1 MSDITLLSIVDSEDK
16 TIFEDDNYIIPLYQR
31 AFAWSDK
38 EITQL
43 IDDIYDFE
51 AEKYYIGSL
60 IINVNSNGLYEVID
74 GQQRLAAL
82 YLLLNYLGYRWEKD
96 RLRYECRE
104 KSNYTLNSLLPDEDD
119 KNKPVDED
127 KIEQTL
133 IKGRD
138 IIDQKF
144 RADKI
149 DTEKFKEKLKNV
161 KLFRIEV
168 PPHTDLNRYFEIMNV
183 RGEQLAQH
191 DILKAELIGMMDQSD
206 ADAQKAFS
214 VVWDACR
221 NMDGYVQ
228 MHFTKQQREAL
239 FGGDW
244 DWLNIDN
251 IFSLK
256 SDDCSV
262 HPQTAIKIIENKEP
276 IQVWD
281 GDDEAGNRIR
291 FESIIDFPFFLLHV
305 LKVFVSVE
313 FNEYFSAI
321 PELLDDKK
329 LLKTFTDI
337 IDKWKSNG
345 KSSKEF
351 SLKFIKYLL
360 KCRFLFDKYIIKR
373 EYKNEDTTGS
383 WSLKELKV
391 SGARS
396 KKKPYYRDT
405 YFGELNE
412 WKTTYSSRT
421 VTNLMLQSCLR
432 VSYTSPKIMH
442 WITEL
447 LKWLNVDD
455 NLKKLSQ
462 FESQIEIIAQ
472 KPVIKFITDKN
483 YTQGV
488 NTPHIVLNYLDYL
501 LWTKR
506 SDAKYKGSG
515 FVGGF
520 NNGGRDALKGDNS
533 ISNGAYWGFIAKGE
547 DNDEVR
553 NRAAKMMLGANG
565 YDGCPWNP
573 LQNVNYVSCHDNY
586 TLFDQ
591 LNYTL
596 SDDGGVTEPDIKT
609 VAKASV
615 SVNGMVLMSNGI
627 SFING
632 GEELFRTKI
641 EYAEKTQPDEV
652 MMYGK
657 RITHNSY
664 KSSDLTN
671 AYDYSRKAELYDYFK
686 MYCDLIDL
694 KKELSFSQEIVTWDD
709 STRTYESGDAVN
721 LETVN
726 THDCQLAIY
735 RKGKD
740 GSAYHVLLTAR
751 KDAGTYYC
759 EGTTVFNNSGSEVN
773 SAQDGFDANG
783 PYSLVI
789 IKG

>member
-1 MSDITLLSIVDSEDK
+1 MSDITLLSIIDSEDK

-51 AEKYYIGSL
+51 ADKYYIGSL
-60 IINVNSNGLYEVID
+60 IININSYGLYEVID
-74 GQQRLAAL
+74 GQQRLTAL
-82 YLLLNYLGYRWEKD
+82 FLLLNYLGYRWKED

-104 KSNYTLNSLLPDEDD
+104 KSNYTLNFLNSLLPNEGY
-119 KNKPVDED
+119 KNKLVDED
-127 KIEQTL
+127 KIEQAL
-133 IKGRD
+133 IKGWD

-144 RADKI
+144 RAGKI

-183 RGEQLAQH
+183 RGEQLEQH
-191 DILKAELIGMMDQSD
+191 DILKAKLMKPLEANEQT
-206 ADAQKAFS
+206 AFS
-214 VVWDACR
+214 IVWNACR
-221 NMDGYVQ
+221 DMNGYVQ
-228 MHFTKQQREAL
+228 MHFNKQQRELL

-251 IFSLK
+251 IFSLTA
-256 SDDCSV
+256 DDGSV

-305 LKVFVSVE
+305 LKVFVATE

-329 LLKTFTDI
+329 LLKTFTNI
-337 IDKWKSNG
+337 IDKLKSN
-345 KSSKEF
+345 KEF

-412 WKTTYSSRT
+412 WKTTYSPRT

-432 VSYTSPKIMH
+432 VSYTSQKIMH

-462 FESQIEIIAQ
+462 FENQIEIIAQ
-472 KPVIKFITDKN
+472 GPVIKFITDKD
-483 YTQGV
+483 YMQGV

-506 SDAKYKGSG
+506 SDDEYKGLNFDEFS
-515 FVGGF
+515 FEF
-520 NNGGRDALKGDNS
+520 RNS
-533 ISNGAYWGFIAKGE
+533 VEHWYPQHPSSQSFDSWADVDKFGNLCIIQ
-547 DNDEVR
+547 R
-553 NRAAKMMLGANG
+553 
-565 YDGCPWNP
+565 
-573 LQNVNYVSCHDNY
+573 NVNSKFSN
-586 TLFDQ
+586 
-591 LNYTL
+591 L
-596 SDDGGVTEPDIKT
+596 SPT
-609 VAKASV
+609 S
-615 SVNGMVLMSNGI
+615 
-627 SFING
+627 
-632 GEELFRTKI
+632 
-641 EYAEKTQPDEV
+641 
-652 MMYGK
+652 
-657 RITHNSY
+657 
-664 KSSDLTN
+664 
-671 AYDYSRKAELYDYFK
+671 
-686 MYCDLIDL
+686 
-694 KKELSFSQEIVTWDD
+694 KK
-709 STRTYESGDAVN
+709 
-721 LETVN
+721 
-726 THDCQLAIY
+726 
-735 RKGKD
+735 
-740 GSAYHVLLTAR
+740 
-751 KDAGTYYC
+751 GTYHQMIEKGSLKMRVMSALTKDDTAWKETIC
-759 EGTTVFNNSGSEVN
+759 DDHEGKMLKLLKVACNI
-773 SAQDGFDANG
+773 A
-783 PYSLVI
+783 
-789 IKG
+789 

>member
-1 MSDITLLSIVDSEDK
+1 MSDITLLSIIDSEDK

-51 AEKYYIGSL
+51 ADKYYIGSL
-60 IINVNSNGLYEVID
+60 IININSNGLYEVID
-74 GQQRLAAL
+74 GQQRLTAL
-82 YLLLNYLGYRWEKD
+82 FLLLNYLGYRWKED

-104 KSNYTLNSLLPDEDD
+104 KSNYTLNFLNSLLPNEGY
-119 KNKPVDED
+119 KNKLVDED

-133 IKGRD
+133 IKGWD

-183 RGEQLAQH
+183 RGEQLEQH
-191 DILKAELIGMMDQSD
+191 DILKAKLMKPLEANEQT
-206 ADAQKAFS
+206 AFS
-214 VVWDACR
+214 IVWNACR
-221 NMDGYVQ
+221 DMNGYVQ
-228 MHFTKQQREAL
+228 MHFNKQQRELL

-251 IFSLK
+251 IFSLTA
-256 SDDCSV
+256 DDGSV

-305 LKVFVSVE
+305 LKVFVATE

-329 LLKTFTDI
+329 LLKTFTNI
-337 IDKWKSNG
+337 IDKLKSN
-345 KSSKEF
+345 KEF

-412 WKTTYSSRT
+412 WKTTYSPRT

-432 VSYTSPKIMH
+432 VSYTSQKIMH

-462 FESQIEIIAQ
+462 FENQIEIIAQ
-472 KPVIKFITDKN
+472 EPVIKFITDKD
-483 YTQGV
+483 YMHGV

-506 SDAKYKGSG
+506 SDDEYKGLNFDEFS
-515 FVGGF
+515 FEF
-520 NNGGRDALKGDNS
+520 RNS
-533 ISNGAYWGFIAKGE
+533 VEHWYPQHPSSQSFDSWADVDKFGNLCIIQ
-547 DNDEVR
+547 R
-553 NRAAKMMLGANG
+553 
-565 YDGCPWNP
+565 
-573 LQNVNYVSCHDNY
+573 NVNSKFSN
-586 TLFDQ
+586 
-591 LNYTL
+591 L
-596 SDDGGVTEPDIKT
+596 SPT
-609 VAKASV
+609 S
-615 SVNGMVLMSNGI
+615 
-627 SFING
+627 
-632 GEELFRTKI
+632 
-641 EYAEKTQPDEV
+641 
-652 MMYGK
+652 
-657 RITHNSY
+657 
-664 KSSDLTN
+664 
-671 AYDYSRKAELYDYFK
+671 
-686 MYCDLIDL
+686 
-694 KKELSFSQEIVTWDD
+694 KK
-709 STRTYESGDAVN
+709 
-721 LETVN
+721 
-726 THDCQLAIY
+726 
-735 RKGKD
+735 
-740 GSAYHVLLTAR
+740 
-751 KDAGTYYC
+751 GTYHQMIEKGSLKMRVMSALTKDDTAWKETIC
-759 EGTTVFNNSGSEVN
+759 DDHEGKMLKLLKVACNI
-773 SAQDGFDANG
+773 A
-783 PYSLVI
+783 
-789 IKG
+789 

>member
-1 MSDITLLSIVDSEDK
+1 MSDITLLSIIDSEDK

-51 AEKYYIGSL
+51 ADKYYIGSL
-60 IINVNSNGLYEVID
+60 IININSNGLYEVID
-74 GQQRLAAL
+74 GQQRLTAL
-82 YLLLNYLGYRWEKD
+82 FLLLNYLGYRWKED

-104 KSNYTLNSLLPDEDD
+104 KSNYTLNFLNSLLPNEGN
-119 KNKPVDED
+119 KNKLVDED
-127 KIEQTL
+127 KIEQAL
-133 IKGRD
+133 IKGWD

-183 RGEQLAQH
+183 RGEQLEQH
-191 DILKAELIGMMDQSD
+191 DILKAKLMKPLEANEQT
-206 ADAQKAFS
+206 AFS
-214 VVWDACR
+214 IVWNACR
-221 NMDGYVQ
+221 DMNGYVQ
-228 MHFTKQQREAL
+228 MHFNKQQRELL

-251 IFSLK
+251 IFSLTA
-256 SDDCSV
+256 DDGSV
-262 HPQTAIKIIENKEP
+262 HPQTAITIIENKEP

-305 LKVFVSVE
+305 LKVFVATE

-329 LLKTFTDI
+329 LLKTFTNI
-337 IDKWKSNG
+337 IDKLKSN
-345 KSSKEF
+345 KEF

-412 WKTTYSSRT
+412 WKTTYSPRT

-462 FESQIEIIAQ
+462 FENQIEIIAQ
-472 KPVIKFITDKN
+472 EPVIKFITDKD
-483 YTQGV
+483 YMQGV

-506 SDAKYKGSG
+506 SDDEYKGLNFDEFS
-515 FVGGF
+515 FEF
-520 NNGGRDALKGDNS
+520 RNS
-533 ISNGAYWGFIAKGE
+533 VEHWYPQHPSSQSFDSWADVDKFGNLCIIQ
-547 DNDEVR
+547 R
-553 NRAAKMMLGANG
+553 
-565 YDGCPWNP
+565 
-573 LQNVNYVSCHDNY
+573 NVNSKFSN
-586 TLFDQ
+586 
-591 LNYTL
+591 L
-596 SDDGGVTEPDIKT
+596 SPT
-609 VAKASV
+609 S
-615 SVNGMVLMSNGI
+615 
-627 SFING
+627 
-632 GEELFRTKI
+632 
-641 EYAEKTQPDEV
+641 
-652 MMYGK
+652 
-657 RITHNSY
+657 
-664 KSSDLTN
+664 
-671 AYDYSRKAELYDYFK
+671 
-686 MYCDLIDL
+686 
-694 KKELSFSQEIVTWDD
+694 KK
-709 STRTYESGDAVN
+709 
-721 LETVN
+721 
-726 THDCQLAIY
+726 
-735 RKGKD
+735 
-740 GSAYHVLLTAR
+740 
-751 KDAGTYYC
+751 GTYHQMIEKGSLKMRVMSALTKDDTAWKETIC
-759 EGTTVFNNSGSEVN
+759 DDHEGKMLKLLKVACNI
-773 SAQDGFDANG
+773 A
-783 PYSLVI
+783 
-789 IKG
+789 

>member
-1 MSDITLLSIVDSEDK
+1 MSDITLLSIIDSEDK

-51 AEKYYIGSL
+51 ADKYYIGSL
-60 IINVNSNGLYEVID
+60 IININSNGLYEVID
-74 GQQRLAAL
+74 GQQRLTAL
-82 YLLLNYLGYRWEKD
+82 FLLLNYLGYRWKED

-104 KSNYTLNSLLPDEDD
+104 KSNYTLNFLNSLLPNEGY
-119 KNKPVDED
+119 KNKLVDED
-127 KIEQTL
+127 KIEQAL
-133 IKGRD
+133 IKGWD

-183 RGEQLAQH
+183 RGEQLEQH
-191 DILKAELIGMMDQSD
+191 DILKAKLMKPLEANEQT
-206 ADAQKAFS
+206 AFS
-214 VVWDACR
+214 IVWNACR
-221 NMDGYVQ
+221 DMNGYVQ
-228 MHFTKQQREAL
+228 MNFNKQQRELL

-251 IFSLK
+251 IFSLTA
-256 SDDCSV
+256 DDGSV

-305 LKVFVSVE
+305 LKVFVATE

-329 LLKTFTDI
+329 LLKTFTNI
-337 IDKWKSNG
+337 IDKLKSN
-345 KSSKEF
+345 KEF

-412 WKTTYSSRT
+412 WKTTYSPRT

-462 FESQIEIIAQ
+462 FENQIEIIAQ
-472 KPVIKFITDKN
+472 EPVIKFITDKD
-483 YTQGV
+483 YMQGV

-506 SDAKYKGSG
+506 SDDEYKGLNFDEFS
-515 FVGGF
+515 FEF
-520 NNGGRDALKGDNS
+520 RNS
-533 ISNGAYWGFIAKGE
+533 VEHWYPQHPSSQSFDSWADVDKFGNLCIIQ
-547 DNDEVR
+547 R
-553 NRAAKMMLGANG
+553 
-565 YDGCPWNP
+565 
-573 LQNVNYVSCHDNY
+573 NVNSKFSN
-586 TLFDQ
+586 
-591 LNYTL
+591 L
-596 SDDGGVTEPDIKT
+596 SPT
-609 VAKASV
+609 S
-615 SVNGMVLMSNGI
+615 
-627 SFING
+627 
-632 GEELFRTKI
+632 
-641 EYAEKTQPDEV
+641 
-652 MMYGK
+652 
-657 RITHNSY
+657 
-664 KSSDLTN
+664 
-671 AYDYSRKAELYDYFK
+671 
-686 MYCDLIDL
+686 
-694 KKELSFSQEIVTWDD
+694 KK
-709 STRTYESGDAVN
+709 
-721 LETVN
+721 
-726 THDCQLAIY
+726 
-735 RKGKD
+735 
-740 GSAYHVLLTAR
+740 
-751 KDAGTYYC
+751 GTYHQMIEKGSLKMRVMSALTKDDTAWKETIC
-759 EGTTVFNNSGSEVN
+759 DDHEGKMLKLLKVACNI
-773 SAQDGFDANG
+773 A
-783 PYSLVI
+783 
-789 IKG
+789 

>member
-1 MSDITLLSIVDSEDK
+1 MSDITLLSITDSKDK

-38 EITQL
+38 EISQL

-74 GQQRLAAL
+74 GQQRLTAL
-82 YLLLNYLGYRWEKD
+82 YLLLNYLGYRWKEE

-104 KSNYTLNSLLPDEDD
+104 KSNYTLNFLNSLLPNEDNR
-119 KNKPVDED
+119 NKSVDED
-127 KIEQTL
+127 KIEQNL
-133 IKGRD
+133 IEGRD
-138 IIDQKF
+138 IIEQKF

-149 DTEKFKEKLKNV
+149 DKEKFKGKLKNV

-183 RGEQLAQH
+183 RGEQLEQH
-191 DILKAELIGMMDQSD
+191 DILKAKLMEPLGPDEQT
-206 ADAQKAFS
+206 AFS
-214 VVWDACR
+214 IVWDACR
-221 NMDGYVQ
+221 DMSGYVQ
-228 MHFTKQQREAL
+228 MHFNKQQRELL

-244 DWLNIDN
+244 NWLNIDN
-251 IFSLK
+251 VFSLK
-256 SDDCSV
+256 VDDGNV

-305 LKVFVSVE
+305 LKVFVAKE
-313 FNEYFSAI
+313 YNEYFSAI

-329 LLKTFTDI
+329 LLKTYTDI
-337 IDKWKSNG
+337 IDKWKSV
-345 KSSKEF
+345 KEF

-360 KCRFLFDKYIIKR
+360 ECRFLFDKYIIKR

-412 WKTTYSSRT
+412 WKTTYSPRT
-421 VTNLMLQSCLR
+421 VTNLMLESCLR

-462 FESQIEIIAQ
+462 FENQIEIIAQ
-472 KPVIKFITDKN
+472 EPVIKFITDKN
-483 YTQGV
+483 YMQGV

-506 SDAKYKGSG
+506 SDDEYKGLNLDEFS
-515 FVGGF
+515 FEF
-520 NNGGRDALKGDNS
+520 RNS
-533 ISNGAYWGFIAKGE
+533 VEHWYPQHPSSQSFDSWADVDKFGNLCIIQ
-547 DNDEVR
+547 R
-553 NRAAKMMLGANG
+553 
-565 YDGCPWNP
+565 
-573 LQNVNYVSCHDNY
+573 NVNSKFSN
-586 TLFDQ
+586 
-591 LNYTL
+591 L
-596 SDDGGVTEPDIKT
+596 SPT
-609 VAKASV
+609 S
-615 SVNGMVLMSNGI
+615 
-627 SFING
+627 
-632 GEELFRTKI
+632 
-641 EYAEKTQPDEV
+641 
-652 MMYGK
+652 
-657 RITHNSY
+657 
-664 KSSDLTN
+664 
-671 AYDYSRKAELYDYFK
+671 
-686 MYCDLIDL
+686 
-694 KKELSFSQEIVTWDD
+694 KK
-709 STRTYESGDAVN
+709 
-721 LETVN
+721 
-726 THDCQLAIY
+726 
-735 RKGKD
+735 
-740 GSAYHVLLTAR
+740 
-751 KDAGTYYC
+751 GTYHQMI
-759 EGTTVFNNSGSEVN
+759 EKGSLKLRVM
-773 SAQDGFDANG
+773 SALTKDDTAWKETICDDHEDKMLKLLKVACN
-783 PYSLVI
+783 I
-789 IKG
+789 A

>member
-1 MSDITLLSIVDSEDK
+1 MSDITLLSIIDSKDK

-74 GQQRLAAL
+74 GQQRLTAL
-82 YLLLNYLGYRWEKD
+82 YLLLNYLDYRWEND

-104 KSNYTLNSLLPDEDD
+104 KSNYTLNFLNSLSPNEDNR
-119 KNKPVDED
+119 NKSVDED
-127 KIEQTL
+127 KIEQNL
-133 IKGRD
+133 IKGLD
-138 IIDQKF
+138 IIEQKF

-149 DTEKFKEKLKNV
+149 NAQKFKEKLKNV

-183 RGEQLAQH
+183 RGEQLEQH
-191 DILKAELIGMMDQSD
+191 DILKAKLMEPLGPDEQT
-206 ADAQKAFS
+206 AFS
-214 VVWDACR
+214 IVWDACR
-221 NMDGYVQ
+221 DMSGYVQ
-228 MHFTKQQREAL
+228 MHFNKQQRELL
-239 FGGDW
+239 FGGVW

-251 IFSLK
+251 IFSLTA
-256 SDDCSV
+256 DDGSV

-305 LKVFVSVE
+305 LKVFVATE
-313 FNEYFSAI
+313 YNEYFSAI

-337 IDKWKSNG
+337 IDKWKSD
-345 KSSKEF
+345 KEF

-412 WKTTYSSRT
+412 WKTTYSPRT

-462 FESQIEIIAQ
+462 FENQIEIIAQ
-472 KPVIKFITDKN
+472 EPVIKFITDKN
-483 YTQGV
+483 YMQGV

-506 SDAKYKGSG
+506 SDDEYKGLNFDEFS
-515 FVGGF
+515 FEF
-520 NNGGRDALKGDNS
+520 RNS
-533 ISNGAYWGFIAKGE
+533 VEHWYPQHPSSQSFDSWADVDKFGNLCIIQ
-547 DNDEVR
+547 R
-553 NRAAKMMLGANG
+553 
-565 YDGCPWNP
+565 
-573 LQNVNYVSCHDNY
+573 NVNSKFSN
-586 TLFDQ
+586 
-591 LNYTL
+591 L
-596 SDDGGVTEPDIKT
+596 SP
-609 VAKASV
+609 ASKKDTYRQMIEKG
-615 SVNGMVLMSNGI
+615 SLKLRLMSSITEDDAEWKETICGKH
-627 SFING
+627 
-632 GEELFRTKI
+632 EEAMLKLL
-641 EYAEKTQPDEV
+641 K
-652 MMYGK
+652 
-657 RITHNSY
+657 
-664 KSSDLTN
+664 N
-671 AYDYSRKAELYDYFK
+671 ACNMA
-686 MYCDLIDL
+686 
-694 KKELSFSQEIVTWDD
+694 
-709 STRTYESGDAVN
+709 
-721 LETVN
+721 
-726 THDCQLAIY
+726 
-735 RKGKD
+735 
-740 GSAYHVLLTAR
+740 
-751 KDAGTYYC
+751 
-759 EGTTVFNNSGSEVN
+759 
-773 SAQDGFDANG
+773 
-783 PYSLVI
+783 
-789 IKG
+789 

>member
-1 MSDITLLSIVDSEDK
+1 MSDITLLSIIDSEDK

-51 AEKYYIGSL
+51 ADKYYIGSL
-60 IINVNSNGLYEVID
+60 IININSNGLYEVID
-74 GQQRLAAL
+74 GQQRLTAL
-82 YLLLNYLGYRWEKD
+82 FLLLNYLGYRWKED

-104 KSNYTLNSLLPDEDD
+104 KSNYTLNFLNSLLPNEGY
-119 KNKPVDED
+119 KNKLVDED
-127 KIEQTL
+127 KIEQAL
-133 IKGRD
+133 IKGWD

-183 RGEQLAQH
+183 RGEQLEQH
-191 DILKAELIGMMDQSD
+191 DILKAKLMKPLEANEQT
-206 ADAQKAFS
+206 AFS
-214 VVWDACR
+214 IVWNACR
-221 NMDGYVQ
+221 DMNGYVQ
-228 MHFTKQQREAL
+228 MHFNKQQRELL

-251 IFSLK
+251 IFSLTA
-256 SDDCSV
+256 DDGSV

-305 LKVFVSVE
+305 LKVFVATE

-329 LLKTFTDI
+329 LLKTFTNI
-337 IDKWKSNG
+337 IDKLKSN
-345 KSSKEF
+345 KEF

-412 WKTTYSSRT
+412 WKTTYSPRT

-432 VSYTSPKIMH
+432 VSYTSQKIMH

-462 FESQIEIIAQ
+462 FENQIEIIAQ
-472 KPVIKFITDKN
+472 EPVIKFITDKD
-483 YTQGV
+483 YMQGV

-506 SDAKYKGSG
+506 SDDEYKSLNFDEFSFEFRNSVEHWYPQHPSSQSFDSWADVDKFGNLCIIQRNVNSKFSNLSPTSKKGTYHQMIEKGSLKMR
-515 FVGGF
+515 VMS
-520 NNGGRDALKGDNS
+520 ALTKDDTAWKETICDDHEGKMLKLLKVACN
-533 ISNGAYWGFIAKGE
+533 IA
-547 DNDEVR
+547 
-553 NRAAKMMLGANG
+553 
-565 YDGCPWNP
+565 
-573 LQNVNYVSCHDNY
+573 
-586 TLFDQ
+586 
-591 LNYTL
+591 
-596 SDDGGVTEPDIKT
+596 
-609 VAKASV
+609 
-615 SVNGMVLMSNGI
+615 
-627 SFING
+627 
-632 GEELFRTKI
+632 
-641 EYAEKTQPDEV
+641 
-652 MMYGK
+652 
-657 RITHNSY
+657 
-664 KSSDLTN
+664 
-671 AYDYSRKAELYDYFK
+671 
-686 MYCDLIDL
+686 
-694 KKELSFSQEIVTWDD
+694 
-709 STRTYESGDAVN
+709 
-721 LETVN
+721 
-726 THDCQLAIY
+726 
-735 RKGKD
+735 
-740 GSAYHVLLTAR
+740 
-751 KDAGTYYC
+751 
-759 EGTTVFNNSGSEVN
+759 
-773 SAQDGFDANG
+773 
-783 PYSLVI
+783 
-789 IKG
+789 

>member
-1 MSDITLLSIVDSEDK
+1 MSDITLLSIIDSEDK

-51 AEKYYIGSL
+51 ADKYYIGSL
-60 IINVNSNGLYEVID
+60 IININSNGLYEVID
-74 GQQRLAAL
+74 GQQRLTAL
-82 YLLLNYLGYRWEKD
+82 FLLLNYLGYRWKED

-104 KSNYTLNSLLPDEDD
+104 KSNYTLNFLNSLLPNEGN
-119 KNKPVDED
+119 KNKLVDED
-127 KIEQTL
+127 KIEQAL
-133 IKGRD
+133 IKGWD

-183 RGEQLAQH
+183 RGEQLEQH
-191 DILKAELIGMMDQSD
+191 DILKAKLMKPLEANEQT
-206 ADAQKAFS
+206 AFS
-214 VVWDACR
+214 IVWNACR
-221 NMDGYVQ
+221 DMNGYVQ
-228 MHFTKQQREAL
+228 MHFNKQQRELL

-251 IFSLK
+251 IFSLTA
-256 SDDCSV
+256 DDGSV
-262 HPQTAIKIIENKEP
+262 HPQTAITIIENKEP

-305 LKVFVSVE
+305 LKVFVATE

-329 LLKTFTDI
+329 LLKTFTNI
-337 IDKWKSNG
+337 IDKLKSN
-345 KSSKEF
+345 KEF

-412 WKTTYSSRT
+412 WKTTYSPRT

-432 VSYTSPKIMH
+432 VSYTSQKIMH

-462 FESQIEIIAQ
+462 FENQIEIIAQ
-472 KPVIKFITDKN
+472 EPVIKFITDKD
-483 YTQGV
+483 YMQGV

-506 SDAKYKGSG
+506 SDDEYKGLNFDEFS
-515 FVGGF
+515 FEF
-520 NNGGRDALKGDNS
+520 RNS
-533 ISNGAYWGFIAKGE
+533 VEHWYPQHPSSQSFDSWADVDKFGNLCIIQ
-547 DNDEVR
+547 R
-553 NRAAKMMLGANG
+553 
-565 YDGCPWNP
+565 
-573 LQNVNYVSCHDNY
+573 NVNSKFSN
-586 TLFDQ
+586 
-591 LNYTL
+591 L
-596 SDDGGVTEPDIKT
+596 SPT
-609 VAKASV
+609 S
-615 SVNGMVLMSNGI
+615 
-627 SFING
+627 
-632 GEELFRTKI
+632 
-641 EYAEKTQPDEV
+641 
-652 MMYGK
+652 
-657 RITHNSY
+657 
-664 KSSDLTN
+664 
-671 AYDYSRKAELYDYFK
+671 
-686 MYCDLIDL
+686 
-694 KKELSFSQEIVTWDD
+694 KK
-709 STRTYESGDAVN
+709 
-721 LETVN
+721 
-726 THDCQLAIY
+726 
-735 RKGKD
+735 
-740 GSAYHVLLTAR
+740 
-751 KDAGTYYC
+751 GTYHQMIEKGSLKMRVMSALTKDDTAWKETIC
-759 EGTTVFNNSGSEVN
+759 DDHEGKMLKLLKVACNI
-773 SAQDGFDANG
+773 A
-783 PYSLVI
+783 
-789 IKG
+789 

>member
-1 MSDITLLSIVDSEDK
+1 MSDITLLSIIDSEDK

-51 AEKYYIGSL
+51 ADKYYIGSL
-60 IINVNSNGLYEVID
+60 IININSYGLYEVID
-74 GQQRLAAL
+74 GQQRLTAL
-82 YLLLNYLGYRWEKD
+82 FLLLNYLGYRWKED

-104 KSNYTLNSLLPDEDD
+104 KSNYTLNFLNSLLPNEGY
-119 KNKPVDED
+119 KNKLVDED
-127 KIEQTL
+127 KIEQAL
-133 IKGRD
+133 IKGWD

-183 RGEQLAQH
+183 RGEQLEQH
-191 DILKAELIGMMDQSD
+191 DILKAKLMKPLEANEQT
-206 ADAQKAFS
+206 AFS
-214 VVWDACR
+214 IVWNACR
-221 NMDGYVQ
+221 DMNGYVQ
-228 MHFTKQQREAL
+228 MHFNKQQRELL

-251 IFSLK
+251 IFSLTA
-256 SDDCSV
+256 DDGSV

-305 LKVFVSVE
+305 LKVFVATE

-329 LLKTFTDI
+329 LLKTFTNI
-337 IDKWKSNG
+337 IDKLKSN
-345 KSSKEF
+345 KEF

-412 WKTTYSSRT
+412 WKTTYSPRT

-432 VSYTSPKIMH
+432 VSYTSQKIMH

-462 FESQIEIIAQ
+462 FENQIEIIAQ
-472 KPVIKFITDKN
+472 EPVIKFITDKD
-483 YTQGV
+483 YMQGV

-506 SDAKYKGSG
+506 SDDEYKGLNFDEFS
-515 FVGGF
+515 FEF
-520 NNGGRDALKGDNS
+520 RNS
-533 ISNGAYWGFIAKGE
+533 VEHWYPQHPSSQSFDSWADVDKFGNLCIIQ
-547 DNDEVR
+547 R
-553 NRAAKMMLGANG
+553 
-565 YDGCPWNP
+565 
-573 LQNVNYVSCHDNY
+573 NVNSKFSN
-586 TLFDQ
+586 
-591 LNYTL
+591 L
-596 SDDGGVTEPDIKT
+596 SPT
-609 VAKASV
+609 S
-615 SVNGMVLMSNGI
+615 
-627 SFING
+627 
-632 GEELFRTKI
+632 
-641 EYAEKTQPDEV
+641 
-652 MMYGK
+652 
-657 RITHNSY
+657 
-664 KSSDLTN
+664 
-671 AYDYSRKAELYDYFK
+671 
-686 MYCDLIDL
+686 
-694 KKELSFSQEIVTWDD
+694 KK
-709 STRTYESGDAVN
+709 
-721 LETVN
+721 
-726 THDCQLAIY
+726 
-735 RKGKD
+735 
-740 GSAYHVLLTAR
+740 
-751 KDAGTYYC
+751 GTYHQMIEKGSLKMRVMSALTKDDTAWKETIC
-759 EGTTVFNNSGSEVN
+759 DDHEGKMLKLLKVACNI
-773 SAQDGFDANG
+773 A
-783 PYSLVI
+783 
-789 IKG
+789 

>member
-1 MSDITLLSIVDSEDK
+1 MSDITLLSIIDSKDK

-60 IINVNSNGLYEVID
+60 IINFNSNGLYEVID
-74 GQQRLAAL
+74 GQQRLTAL
-82 YLLLNYLGYRWEKD
+82 YLLLNYLDYRWEND

-104 KSNYTLNSLLPDEDD
+104 KSNYTLNFLNSLSPNEDNR
-119 KNKPVDED
+119 NKSVDED
-127 KIEQTL
+127 KIEQNL
-133 IKGRD
+133 IKGLD
-138 IIDQKF
+138 IIEQKF

-149 DTEKFKEKLKNV
+149 NAQKFKEKLKNV

-183 RGEQLAQH
+183 RGEQLEQH
-191 DILKAELIGMMDQSD
+191 DILKAKLMEPLGPDEQT
-206 ADAQKAFS
+206 AFS
-214 VVWDACR
+214 IVWDACR
-221 NMDGYVQ
+221 DMSGYVQ
-228 MHFTKQQREAL
+228 MHFNKQQRELL

-251 IFSLK
+251 IFSLTA
-256 SDDCSV
+256 DDGSV

-281 GDDEAGNRIR
+281 GDDETGNRIR

-305 LKVFVSVE
+305 LKVFVATE
-313 FNEYFSAI
+313 YNEYFSAI

-337 IDKWKSNG
+337 IDKWKSD
-345 KSSKEF
+345 KEF

-412 WKTTYSSRT
+412 WKTTYSPRT

-462 FESQIEIIAQ
+462 FENQIEIIAQ
-472 KPVIKFITDKN
+472 EPVIKFITDKN
-483 YTQGV
+483 YMQGV

-506 SDAKYKGSG
+506 SDDEYKGLNFDEFS
-515 FVGGF
+515 FEF
-520 NNGGRDALKGDNS
+520 RNS
-533 ISNGAYWGFIAKGE
+533 VEHWYPQHPSSQSFDSWADVDKFGNLCIIQ
-547 DNDEVR
+547 R
-553 NRAAKMMLGANG
+553 
-565 YDGCPWNP
+565 
-573 LQNVNYVSCHDNY
+573 NVNSKFSN
-586 TLFDQ
+586 
-591 LNYTL
+591 L
-596 SDDGGVTEPDIKT
+596 SP
-609 VAKASV
+609 ASKKDTYRQMIEKG
-615 SVNGMVLMSNGI
+615 SLKLRLMSSITEDDAEWKETICGKH
-627 SFING
+627 
-632 GEELFRTKI
+632 EEAMLKLL
-641 EYAEKTQPDEV
+641 K
-652 MMYGK
+652 
-657 RITHNSY
+657 
-664 KSSDLTN
+664 N
-671 AYDYSRKAELYDYFK
+671 ACNMA
-686 MYCDLIDL
+686 
-694 KKELSFSQEIVTWDD
+694 
-709 STRTYESGDAVN
+709 
-721 LETVN
+721 
-726 THDCQLAIY
+726 
-735 RKGKD
+735 
-740 GSAYHVLLTAR
+740 
-751 KDAGTYYC
+751 
-759 EGTTVFNNSGSEVN
+759 
-773 SAQDGFDANG
+773 
-783 PYSLVI
+783 
-789 IKG
+789 

>member
-1 MSDITLLSIVDSEDK
+1 MSDITLLSIIDSKDK

-74 GQQRLAAL
+74 GQQRLTAL
-82 YLLLNYLGYRWEKD
+82 YLLLNYLDYRWEND

-104 KSNYTLNSLLPDEDD
+104 KSNYTLSFLNSLSPNEDNR
-119 KNKPVDED
+119 NKSVDED
-127 KIEQTL
+127 KIEQNL
-133 IKGRD
+133 IKGLD
-138 IIDQKF
+138 IIEQKF

-149 DTEKFKEKLKNV
+149 NAQKFKEKLKNV

-183 RGEQLAQH
+183 RGEQLEQH
-191 DILKAELIGMMDQSD
+191 DILKAKLMEPLGPDEQT
-206 ADAQKAFS
+206 AFS
-214 VVWDACR
+214 IVWDACR
-221 NMDGYVQ
+221 DMSGYVQ
-228 MHFTKQQREAL
+228 MHFNKQQRELL

-251 IFSLK
+251 IFSLTA
-256 SDDCSV
+256 DDGSV

-305 LKVFVSVE
+305 LKVFVATE
-313 FNEYFSAI
+313 YNEYFSAI

-337 IDKWKSNG
+337 IDKWKSD
-345 KSSKEF
+345 KEC

-412 WKTTYSSRT
+412 WKTTYSPRT

-462 FESQIEIIAQ
+462 FENQIEIIAQ
-472 KPVIKFITDKN
+472 EPVIKFITDKN
-483 YTQGV
+483 YMQGV

-506 SDAKYKGSG
+506 SDDEYKGLNFDEFS
-515 FVGGF
+515 FEF
-520 NNGGRDALKGDNS
+520 RNS
-533 ISNGAYWGFIAKGE
+533 VEHWYPQHPSSQSFDSWSDVDKFGNLCIIQ
-547 DNDEVR
+547 R
-553 NRAAKMMLGANG
+553 
-565 YDGCPWNP
+565 
-573 LQNVNYVSCHDNY
+573 NVNSKFSN
-586 TLFDQ
+586 
-591 LNYTL
+591 L
-596 SDDGGVTEPDIKT
+596 SP
-609 VAKASV
+609 ASKKDTYRQMIEKG
-615 SVNGMVLMSNGI
+615 SLKLRLMSSITEDDAEWKETICGKH
-627 SFING
+627 
-632 GEELFRTKI
+632 EEAMLKLL
-641 EYAEKTQPDEV
+641 K
-652 MMYGK
+652 
-657 RITHNSY
+657 
-664 KSSDLTN
+664 N
-671 AYDYSRKAELYDYFK
+671 ACNMA
-686 MYCDLIDL
+686 
-694 KKELSFSQEIVTWDD
+694 
-709 STRTYESGDAVN
+709 
-721 LETVN
+721 
-726 THDCQLAIY
+726 
-735 RKGKD
+735 
-740 GSAYHVLLTAR
+740 
-751 KDAGTYYC
+751 
-759 EGTTVFNNSGSEVN
+759 
-773 SAQDGFDANG
+773 
-783 PYSLVI
+783 
-789 IKG
+789 

>member
-1 MSDITLLSIVDSEDK
+1 MSDITLLSIIDSEDK

-51 AEKYYIGSL
+51 ADKYYIGSL
-60 IINVNSNGLYEVID
+60 IININSYGLYEVID
-74 GQQRLAAL
+74 GQQRLTAL
-82 YLLLNYLGYRWEKD
+82 FLLLNYLGYRWKED

-104 KSNYTLNSLLPDEDD
+104 KSNYTLNFLNSLLPNEGY
-119 KNKPVDED
+119 KNKLVDED
-127 KIEQTL
+127 KIEQAL
-133 IKGRD
+133 IKGWD

-183 RGEQLAQH
+183 RGEQLEQH
-191 DILKAELIGMMDQSD
+191 DILKAKLMKPLEANEQT
-206 ADAQKAFS
+206 AFS
-214 VVWDACR
+214 IVWNACR
-221 NMDGYVQ
+221 DMNGYVQ
-228 MHFTKQQREAL
+228 MHFNKQQRELL

-251 IFSLK
+251 IFSLTA
-256 SDDCSV
+256 DDGSV
-262 HPQTAIKIIENKEP
+262 PPQTAIKIIENKEP

-305 LKVFVSVE
+305 LKVFVATE

-329 LLKTFTDI
+329 LLKTFTNI
-337 IDKWKSNG
+337 IDKLKSN
-345 KSSKEF
+345 KEF

-412 WKTTYSSRT
+412 WKTTYSPRT

-432 VSYTSPKIMH
+432 VSYTSQKIMH

-462 FESQIEIIAQ
+462 FENQIEIIAQ
-472 KPVIKFITDKN
+472 EPVIKFITDKD
-483 YTQGV
+483 YMQGV

-506 SDAKYKGSG
+506 SDDEYKGLNFDEFS
-515 FVGGF
+515 FEF
-520 NNGGRDALKGDNS
+520 RNS
-533 ISNGAYWGFIAKGE
+533 VEHWYPQHPSSQSFDSWADVDKFGNLCIIQ
-547 DNDEVR
+547 R
-553 NRAAKMMLGANG
+553 
-565 YDGCPWNP
+565 
-573 LQNVNYVSCHDNY
+573 NVNSKFSN
-586 TLFDQ
+586 
-591 LNYTL
+591 L
-596 SDDGGVTEPDIKT
+596 SPT
-609 VAKASV
+609 S
-615 SVNGMVLMSNGI
+615 
-627 SFING
+627 
-632 GEELFRTKI
+632 
-641 EYAEKTQPDEV
+641 
-652 MMYGK
+652 
-657 RITHNSY
+657 
-664 KSSDLTN
+664 
-671 AYDYSRKAELYDYFK
+671 
-686 MYCDLIDL
+686 
-694 KKELSFSQEIVTWDD
+694 KK
-709 STRTYESGDAVN
+709 
-721 LETVN
+721 
-726 THDCQLAIY
+726 
-735 RKGKD
+735 
-740 GSAYHVLLTAR
+740 
-751 KDAGTYYC
+751 GTYHQMIEKGSLKMRVMSALTKDDTAWKETIC
-759 EGTTVFNNSGSEVN
+759 DDHEGKMLKLLKVACNI
-773 SAQDGFDANG
+773 A
-783 PYSLVI
+783 
-789 IKG
+789 

>member
-1 MSDITLLSIVDSEDK
+1 MSDITLLSIIDSEDK

-74 GQQRLAAL
+74 GQQRLTAL
-82 YLLLNYLGYRWEKD
+82 YLLLNYLGYRWKED

-104 KSNYTLNSLLPDEDD
+104 KSNYTLNFLNRLLPNEDNRNKSGDEDQ
-119 KNKPVDED
+119 
-127 KIEQTL
+127 IEQNL
-133 IKGRD
+133 LKGLD
-138 IIDQKF
+138 IIEQKF

-149 DTEKFKEKLKNV
+149 NTQKFKEKLKNV
-161 KLFRIEV
+161 KLLRIEV

-183 RGEQLAQH
+183 RGEQLEQH
-191 DILKAELIGMMDQSD
+191 DILKAKLMEPLGPDEQT
-206 ADAQKAFS
+206 AFS
-214 VVWDACR
+214 IVWDACR
-221 NMDGYVQ
+221 DMSGYVQ
-228 MHFTKQQREAL
+228 MHFNKQQRELL

-251 IFSLK
+251 IFSLTA
-256 SDDCSV
+256 DDGSV

-305 LKVFVSVE
+305 LKVFVATE
-313 FNEYFSAI
+313 YNEYFSAI

-337 IDKWKSNG
+337 IDKWKSD
-345 KSSKEF
+345 KEF

-412 WKTTYSSRT
+412 WKTTYSPRT

-447 LKWLNVDD
+447 LKWLNVDN
-455 NLKKLSQ
+455 NLKQLSQ
-462 FESQIEIIAQ
+462 FENQIEITAQ

-483 YTQGV
+483 YMQGV

-506 SDAKYKGSG
+506 SDDEYKGLNFDEFS
-515 FVGGF
+515 FEF
-520 NNGGRDALKGDNS
+520 RNS
-533 ISNGAYWGFIAKGE
+533 VEHWYPQHPSSQSFDSWADVDKFGNLCIIQ
-547 DNDEVR
+547 R
-553 NRAAKMMLGANG
+553 
-565 YDGCPWNP
+565 
-573 LQNVNYVSCHDNY
+573 NVNSKFSN
-586 TLFDQ
+586 
-591 LNYTL
+591 L
-596 SDDGGVTEPDIKT
+596 SPT
-609 VAKASV
+609 S
-615 SVNGMVLMSNGI
+615 
-627 SFING
+627 
-632 GEELFRTKI
+632 
-641 EYAEKTQPDEV
+641 
-652 MMYGK
+652 
-657 RITHNSY
+657 
-664 KSSDLTN
+664 
-671 AYDYSRKAELYDYFK
+671 
-686 MYCDLIDL
+686 
-694 KKELSFSQEIVTWDD
+694 KK
-709 STRTYESGDAVN
+709 
-721 LETVN
+721 
-726 THDCQLAIY
+726 
-735 RKGKD
+735 
-740 GSAYHVLLTAR
+740 
-751 KDAGTYYC
+751 GTYHQMI
-759 EGTTVFNNSGSEVN
+759 EKGSLKLRVM
-773 SAQDGFDANG
+773 SALTKDDTAWKETICDDHEDKMLELLKVACN
-783 PYSLVI
+783 I
-789 IKG
+789 A

>member
-1 MSDITLLSIVDSEDK
+1 MSDITLLSIIDSEDK

-51 AEKYYIGSL
+51 ADKYYIGSL
-60 IINVNSNGLYEVID
+60 IININSYGLYEVID
-74 GQQRLAAL
+74 GQQRLTAL
-82 YLLLNYLGYRWEKD
+82 FLLLNYLGYRWKED

-104 KSNYTLNSLLPDEDD
+104 KSNYTLNFLNSLLPNEGY
-119 KNKPVDED
+119 KNKLVDED

-133 IKGRD
+133 IKGWD

-183 RGEQLAQH
+183 RGEQLEQH
-191 DILKAELIGMMDQSD
+191 DILKAKLMKPLEANEQT
-206 ADAQKAFS
+206 AFS
-214 VVWDACR
+214 IVWNACR
-221 NMDGYVQ
+221 DMNGYVQ
-228 MHFTKQQREAL
+228 MHFNKQQRELL

-251 IFSLK
+251 IFSLTA
-256 SDDCSV
+256 DDGSV

-305 LKVFVSVE
+305 LKVFVATE

-329 LLKTFTDI
+329 LLKTFTNI
-337 IDKWKSNG
+337 IDKLKSN
-345 KSSKEF
+345 KEF

-412 WKTTYSSRT
+412 WKTTYSPRT

-432 VSYTSPKIMH
+432 VSYTSQKIMH

-462 FESQIEIIAQ
+462 FENQIEIIAQ
-472 KPVIKFITDKN
+472 EPVIKFITDKD
-483 YTQGV
+483 YMQGV

-506 SDAKYKGSG
+506 SDDEYKGLNFDEFS
-515 FVGGF
+515 FEF
-520 NNGGRDALKGDNS
+520 RNS
-533 ISNGAYWGFIAKGE
+533 VEHWYPQHPSSQSFDSWADVDKFGNLCIIQ
-547 DNDEVR
+547 R
-553 NRAAKMMLGANG
+553 
-565 YDGCPWNP
+565 
-573 LQNVNYVSCHDNY
+573 NVNSKFSN
-586 TLFDQ
+586 
-591 LNYTL
+591 L
-596 SDDGGVTEPDIKT
+596 SPT
-609 VAKASV
+609 S
-615 SVNGMVLMSNGI
+615 
-627 SFING
+627 
-632 GEELFRTKI
+632 
-641 EYAEKTQPDEV
+641 
-652 MMYGK
+652 
-657 RITHNSY
+657 
-664 KSSDLTN
+664 
-671 AYDYSRKAELYDYFK
+671 
-686 MYCDLIDL
+686 
-694 KKELSFSQEIVTWDD
+694 KK
-709 STRTYESGDAVN
+709 
-721 LETVN
+721 
-726 THDCQLAIY
+726 
-735 RKGKD
+735 
-740 GSAYHVLLTAR
+740 
-751 KDAGTYYC
+751 GTYHQMIEKGSLKMRVMSALTKDDTAWKETIC
-759 EGTTVFNNSGSEVN
+759 DDHEGKMLKLLKVACNI
-773 SAQDGFDANG
+773 A
-783 PYSLVI
+783 
-789 IKG
+789 

>member
-1 MSDITLLSIVDSEDK
+1 MSDITLLSIIDSKDK

-74 GQQRLAAL
+74 GQQRLTAL
-82 YLLLNYLGYRWEKD
+82 YLLLNYLDYRWEND

-104 KSNYTLNSLLPDEDD
+104 KSNYTLNFLNSLSPNEDNR
-119 KNKPVDED
+119 NKSVDED
-127 KIEQTL
+127 KIEQNL
-133 IKGRD
+133 IKGLD
-138 IIDQKF
+138 IIEQKF

-149 DTEKFKEKLKNV
+149 NAQKFKEKLKNV

-183 RGEQLAQH
+183 RGEQLEQH
-191 DILKAELIGMMDQSD
+191 DILKAKLMEPLGPDEQT
-206 ADAQKAFS
+206 AFS
-214 VVWDACR
+214 IVWDACR
-221 NMDGYVQ
+221 DMSGYVQ
-228 MHFTKQQREAL
+228 MHFNKQQRELL

-251 IFSLK
+251 IFSLTA
-256 SDDCSV
+256 DDGSV

-281 GDDEAGNRIR
+281 RDDEAGNRIR

-305 LKVFVSVE
+305 LKVFVATE
-313 FNEYFSAI
+313 YNEYFSAI

-337 IDKWKSNG
+337 IDKWKSD
-345 KSSKEF
+345 KEF

-412 WKTTYSSRT
+412 WKTTYSPRT

-442 WITEL
+442 WITKL

-462 FESQIEIIAQ
+462 FENQIEIIAQ
-472 KPVIKFITDKN
+472 EPVIKFITDKN
-483 YTQGV
+483 YMQGV

-506 SDAKYKGSG
+506 SDDEYKGLN
-515 FVGGF
+515 F
-520 NNGGRDALKGDNS
+520 NEFSFEFRNS
-533 ISNGAYWGFIAKGE
+533 VEHWYPQHPSSQSFDSWADVDKFGNLCIIQ
-547 DNDEVR
+547 R
-553 NRAAKMMLGANG
+553 
-565 YDGCPWNP
+565 
-573 LQNVNYVSCHDNY
+573 NVNSKFSN
-586 TLFDQ
+586 
-591 LNYTL
+591 L
-596 SDDGGVTEPDIKT
+596 SP
-609 VAKASV
+609 ASKKDTYRQMIEKG
-615 SVNGMVLMSNGI
+615 SLKLRLMSSITEDDAEWKETICGKH
-627 SFING
+627 
-632 GEELFRTKI
+632 EEAMLKLL
-641 EYAEKTQPDEV
+641 K
-652 MMYGK
+652 
-657 RITHNSY
+657 
-664 KSSDLTN
+664 N
-671 AYDYSRKAELYDYFK
+671 ACNMA
-686 MYCDLIDL
+686 
-694 KKELSFSQEIVTWDD
+694 
-709 STRTYESGDAVN
+709 
-721 LETVN
+721 
-726 THDCQLAIY
+726 
-735 RKGKD
+735 
-740 GSAYHVLLTAR
+740 
-751 KDAGTYYC
+751 
-759 EGTTVFNNSGSEVN
+759 
-773 SAQDGFDANG
+773 
-783 PYSLVI
+783 
-789 IKG
+789 

>member
-1 MSDITLLSIVDSEDK
+1 MSDITLLSIIDSEDK
-16 TIFEDDNYIIPLYQR
+16 TIFEDDNYLIPLYQR

-74 GQQRLAAL
+74 GQQRLTAL
-82 YLLLNYLGYRWEKD
+82 YLLLNYLDYRWEND

-104 KSNYTLNSLLPDEDD
+104 KSNYTLNFLNSLSPNEDNR
-119 KNKPVDED
+119 NKSVDED
-127 KIEQTL
+127 KIEQNL
-133 IKGRD
+133 IKGLD
-138 IIDQKF
+138 IIEQKF

-149 DTEKFKEKLKNV
+149 NAQKFKEKLKNV

-183 RGEQLAQH
+183 RGEQLEQH
-191 DILKAELIGMMDQSD
+191 DILKAKLMEPLGPDEQT
-206 ADAQKAFS
+206 AFS
-214 VVWDACR
+214 IVWDACR
-221 NMDGYVQ
+221 DMSGYVQ
-228 MHFTKQQREAL
+228 MHFNKQQRELL

-251 IFSLK
+251 IFSLTA
-256 SDDCSV
+256 DDGSV

-305 LKVFVSVE
+305 LKVFVATE
-313 FNEYFSAI
+313 YNEYFSAI

-337 IDKWKSNG
+337 IDKWKSD
-345 KSSKEF
+345 KEF

-412 WKTTYSSRT
+412 WKTTYSPRT

-462 FESQIEIIAQ
+462 FENQIEIIAQ
-472 KPVIKFITDKN
+472 EPVIKFITDKN
-483 YTQGV
+483 YMQGV

-506 SDAKYKGSG
+506 SDDEYKGLNFDEFS
-515 FVGGF
+515 FEF
-520 NNGGRDALKGDNS
+520 RNS
-533 ISNGAYWGFIAKGE
+533 VEHWYPQHPSSQSFDSWADVDKFGNLCIIQ
-547 DNDEVR
+547 R
-553 NRAAKMMLGANG
+553 
-565 YDGCPWNP
+565 
-573 LQNVNYVSCHDNY
+573 NVNSKFSN
-586 TLFDQ
+586 
-591 LNYTL
+591 L
-596 SDDGGVTEPDIKT
+596 SP
-609 VAKASV
+609 ASKKDTYRQMIEKG
-615 SVNGMVLMSNGI
+615 SLKLRLMSSITEDDAEWKETICGKH
-627 SFING
+627 
-632 GEELFRTKI
+632 EEAMLKLL
-641 EYAEKTQPDEV
+641 K
-652 MMYGK
+652 
-657 RITHNSY
+657 
-664 KSSDLTN
+664 N
-671 AYDYSRKAELYDYFK
+671 ACNMA
-686 MYCDLIDL
+686 
-694 KKELSFSQEIVTWDD
+694 
-709 STRTYESGDAVN
+709 
-721 LETVN
+721 
-726 THDCQLAIY
+726 
-735 RKGKD
+735 
-740 GSAYHVLLTAR
+740 
-751 KDAGTYYC
+751 
-759 EGTTVFNNSGSEVN
+759 
-773 SAQDGFDANG
+773 
-783 PYSLVI
+783 
-789 IKG
+789 

>member
-1 MSDITLLSIVDSEDK
+1 MSDITLLSIIDSKDK

-38 EITQL
+38 EISQL

-74 GQQRLAAL
+74 GQQRLTAL
-82 YLLLNYLGYRWEKD
+82 YLLLNYLGYRWKEE

-104 KSNYTLNSLLPDEDD
+104 KSNYTLNFLNSLLPNEDNR
-119 KNKPVDED
+119 NKSVDED
-127 KIEQTL
+127 KIEQNL
-133 IKGRD
+133 IEGRD
-138 IIDQKF
+138 IIEQKF

-149 DTEKFKEKLKNV
+149 DKEKFKGKLKNV

-183 RGEQLAQH
+183 RGEQLEQH
-191 DILKAELIGMMDQSD
+191 DILKAKLMEPLGPDEQT
-206 ADAQKAFS
+206 AFS
-214 VVWDACR
+214 IVWDACR
-221 NMDGYVQ
+221 DMSGYVQ
-228 MHFTKQQREAL
+228 MHFNKQQRELL

-251 IFSLK
+251 VFSLK
-256 SDDCSV
+256 VDDGNV

-305 LKVFVSVE
+305 LKVFVAKE
-313 FNEYFSAI
+313 YNEYFSAI

-337 IDKWKSNG
+337 IDKWKSV
-345 KSSKEF
+345 KEF

-412 WKTTYSSRT
+412 WKTTYSPRT

-432 VSYTSPKIMH
+432 VSYTSQKIMH

-462 FESQIEIIAQ
+462 FENQIEIIAQ
-472 KPVIKFITDKN
+472 EPVIKFITDKN
-483 YTQGV
+483 YMQGV

-506 SDAKYKGSG
+506 SDDEYKGLNLDEFS
-515 FVGGF
+515 FEF
-520 NNGGRDALKGDNS
+520 RNS
-533 ISNGAYWGFIAKGE
+533 VEHWYPQHPSSQSFDSWADVDKFGNLCIIQ
-547 DNDEVR
+547 R
-553 NRAAKMMLGANG
+553 
-565 YDGCPWNP
+565 
-573 LQNVNYVSCHDNY
+573 NVNSKFSN
-586 TLFDQ
+586 
-591 LNYTL
+591 L
-596 SDDGGVTEPDIKT
+596 SPT
-609 VAKASV
+609 S
-615 SVNGMVLMSNGI
+615 
-627 SFING
+627 
-632 GEELFRTKI
+632 
-641 EYAEKTQPDEV
+641 
-652 MMYGK
+652 
-657 RITHNSY
+657 
-664 KSSDLTN
+664 
-671 AYDYSRKAELYDYFK
+671 
-686 MYCDLIDL
+686 
-694 KKELSFSQEIVTWDD
+694 KK
-709 STRTYESGDAVN
+709 
-721 LETVN
+721 
-726 THDCQLAIY
+726 
-735 RKGKD
+735 
-740 GSAYHVLLTAR
+740 
-751 KDAGTYYC
+751 GTYHQMIEKGSLKLRVMSALTKDDTAWKETIC
-759 EGTTVFNNSGSEVN
+759 DDHEGKMLKLLKVACNI
-773 SAQDGFDANG
+773 A
-783 PYSLVI
+783 
-789 IKG
+789 

>member
-1 MSDITLLSIVDSEDK
+1 MSDITLLSIIDSEDK

-60 IINVNSNGLYEVID
+60 IINFNSNGLYEVID
-74 GQQRLAAL
+74 GQQRLTAL
-82 YLLLNYLGYRWEKD
+82 YLLLNYLGYRWKED

-104 KSNYTLNSLLPDEDD
+104 KSNYTLNFLNSLSPNEDNR
-119 KNKPVDED
+119 NKSVDED
-127 KIEQTL
+127 KIEQNL
-133 IKGRD
+133 IKGLD
-138 IIDQKF
+138 IIEQKF

-149 DTEKFKEKLKNV
+149 NAQKFKEKLKNV

-183 RGEQLAQH
+183 RGEQLEQH
-191 DILKAELIGMMDQSD
+191 DILKAKLMEPLGPDEQT
-206 ADAQKAFS
+206 AFS
-214 VVWDACR
+214 IVWDACR
-221 NMDGYVQ
+221 DMSGYVQ
-228 MHFTKQQREAL
+228 MHFNKQQRELL

-251 IFSLK
+251 IFSLTA
-256 SDDCSV
+256 DDGSV

-281 GDDEAGNRIR
+281 RDDEAGNRIR

-305 LKVFVSVE
+305 LKVFVATE

-337 IDKWKSNG
+337 IDKWKSD
-345 KSSKEF
+345 KEF

-412 WKTTYSSRT
+412 WKTTYSPRT

-462 FESQIEIIAQ
+462 FENQIEIIAQ
-472 KPVIKFITDKN
+472 EPVIKFITDKN
-483 YTQGV
+483 YMQGV

-506 SDAKYKGSG
+506 SDDEYKGLNFDEFS
-515 FVGGF
+515 FEF
-520 NNGGRDALKGDNS
+520 RNS
-533 ISNGAYWGFIAKGE
+533 VEHWYPQHPSSQSFDSWADVDKFGNLCIIQ
-547 DNDEVR
+547 R
-553 NRAAKMMLGANG
+553 
-565 YDGCPWNP
+565 
-573 LQNVNYVSCHDNY
+573 NVNSKFSN
-586 TLFDQ
+586 
-591 LNYTL
+591 L
-596 SDDGGVTEPDIKT
+596 SPT
-609 VAKASV
+609 S
-615 SVNGMVLMSNGI
+615 
-627 SFING
+627 
-632 GEELFRTKI
+632 
-641 EYAEKTQPDEV
+641 
-652 MMYGK
+652 
-657 RITHNSY
+657 
-664 KSSDLTN
+664 
-671 AYDYSRKAELYDYFK
+671 
-686 MYCDLIDL
+686 
-694 KKELSFSQEIVTWDD
+694 KK
-709 STRTYESGDAVN
+709 
-721 LETVN
+721 
-726 THDCQLAIY
+726 
-735 RKGKD
+735 
-740 GSAYHVLLTAR
+740 
-751 KDAGTYYC
+751 GTYHQMI
-759 EGTTVFNNSGSEVN
+759 EKGSLKLRVM
-773 SAQDGFDANG
+773 SALTKDDTAWKETICDDHEDKMLKLLKVACN
-783 PYSLVI
+783 I
-789 IKG
+789 A

>member
-1 MSDITLLSIVDSEDK
+1 MSDITLLSIIDSKDK

-38 EITQL
+38 EISQL

-74 GQQRLAAL
+74 GQQRLTAL
-82 YLLLNYLGYRWEKD
+82 YLLLNYLGYRWKEE

-104 KSNYTLNSLLPDEDD
+104 KSNYTLNFLNSLLPNEDNR
-119 KNKPVDED
+119 NKSVDED
-127 KIEQTL
+127 KIEQNL
-133 IKGRD
+133 IEGRD
-138 IIDQKF
+138 IIEQKF

-149 DTEKFKEKLKNV
+149 DKEKFKGKLKNV

-183 RGEQLAQH
+183 RGEQLEQH
-191 DILKAELIGMMDQSD
+191 DILKAKLMEPLGPDEQT
-206 ADAQKAFS
+206 AFS
-214 VVWDACR
+214 IVWDACR
-221 NMDGYVQ
+221 DMSGYVQ
-228 MHFTKQQREAL
+228 MHFNKQQRELL

-251 IFSLK
+251 IFSLTA
-256 SDDCSV
+256 DDGSV

-305 LKVFVSVE
+305 LKVFVATE
-313 FNEYFSAI
+313 YNEYFSAI

-337 IDKWKSNG
+337 IDKWKSD
-345 KSSKEF
+345 KEF

-412 WKTTYSSRT
+412 WKTTYSPRT

-455 NLKKLSQ
+455 NLKKLSL
-462 FESQIEIIAQ
+462 FENQIEIIAQ
-472 KPVIKFITDKN
+472 EPVIKFITDKN
-483 YTQGV
+483 YNQGV

-506 SDAKYKGSG
+506 SDDEYKGLNFDEFS
-515 FVGGF
+515 FEF
-520 NNGGRDALKGDNS
+520 RNS
-533 ISNGAYWGFIAKGE
+533 VEHWYPQHPSSQSFDSWADVDKFGNLCIIQ
-547 DNDEVR
+547 R
-553 NRAAKMMLGANG
+553 
-565 YDGCPWNP
+565 
-573 LQNVNYVSCHDNY
+573 NVNSKFSN
-586 TLFDQ
+586 
-591 LNYTL
+591 L
-596 SDDGGVTEPDIKT
+596 SP
-609 VAKASV
+609 ASKKDTYRQMIEKG
-615 SVNGMVLMSNGI
+615 SLKLRLMSSITEDDAEWKETICGKH
-627 SFING
+627 
-632 GEELFRTKI
+632 EEAMLKLL
-641 EYAEKTQPDEV
+641 K
-652 MMYGK
+652 
-657 RITHNSY
+657 
-664 KSSDLTN
+664 N
-671 AYDYSRKAELYDYFK
+671 ACNMA
-686 MYCDLIDL
+686 
-694 KKELSFSQEIVTWDD
+694 
-709 STRTYESGDAVN
+709 
-721 LETVN
+721 
-726 THDCQLAIY
+726 
-735 RKGKD
+735 
-740 GSAYHVLLTAR
+740 
-751 KDAGTYYC
+751 
-759 EGTTVFNNSGSEVN
+759 
-773 SAQDGFDANG
+773 
-783 PYSLVI
+783 
-789 IKG
+789 

>member
-1 MSDITLLSIVDSEDK
+1 MSDITLLSIIDSKDK

-74 GQQRLAAL
+74 GQQRLTAL
-82 YLLLNYLGYRWEKD
+82 YLLLNYLDYRWEND

-104 KSNYTLNSLLPDEDD
+104 KSNYTLNFLNSLSPNEDNR
-119 KNKPVDED
+119 NKSVDED
-127 KIEQTL
+127 KIEQNL
-133 IKGRD
+133 IKGLD
-138 IIDQKF
+138 IIEQKF

-149 DTEKFKEKLKNV
+149 NAQKFKEKLKNV

-183 RGEQLAQH
+183 RGEQLEQH
-191 DILKAELIGMMDQSD
+191 DILKAKLMEPLGPDEQT
-206 ADAQKAFS
+206 AFS
-214 VVWDACR
+214 IVWDACR
-221 NMDGYVQ
+221 DMSGYVQ
-228 MHFTKQQREAL
+228 MHFNKQQRELL

-251 IFSLK
+251 IFSLTA
-256 SDDCSV
+256 DDGSV

-281 GDDEAGNRIR
+281 RDDEAGNRIR

-305 LKVFVSVE
+305 LKVFVATE

-329 LLKTFTDI
+329 LLKTFTNI
-337 IDKWKSNG
+337 IDKLKSN
-345 KSSKEF
+345 KEF

-412 WKTTYSSRT
+412 WKTTYSPRT

-432 VSYTSPKIMH
+432 VSYTSQKIMH

-462 FESQIEIIAQ
+462 FENQIEIIAQ
-472 KPVIKFITDKN
+472 EPVIKFITDKN
-483 YTQGV
+483 YMQGV
-488 NTPHIVLNYLDYL
+488 NIPHIVLNYLDYL

-506 SDAKYKGSG
+506 SDDEYKGLNFDEFS
-515 FVGGF
+515 FEF
-520 NNGGRDALKGDNS
+520 RNS
-533 ISNGAYWGFIAKGE
+533 VEHWYPQHPSSQSFDSWADVDKFGNLCIIQ
-547 DNDEVR
+547 R
-553 NRAAKMMLGANG
+553 
-565 YDGCPWNP
+565 
-573 LQNVNYVSCHDNY
+573 NVNSKFSN
-586 TLFDQ
+586 
-591 LNYTL
+591 L
-596 SDDGGVTEPDIKT
+596 SP
-609 VAKASV
+609 ASKKDTYRQMIEKG
-615 SVNGMVLMSNGI
+615 SLKLRLMSSITEDDAEWKETICGKH
-627 SFING
+627 
-632 GEELFRTKI
+632 EEAMLKLL
-641 EYAEKTQPDEV
+641 K
-652 MMYGK
+652 
-657 RITHNSY
+657 
-664 KSSDLTN
+664 N
-671 AYDYSRKAELYDYFK
+671 ACNMA
-686 MYCDLIDL
+686 
-694 KKELSFSQEIVTWDD
+694 
-709 STRTYESGDAVN
+709 
-721 LETVN
+721 
-726 THDCQLAIY
+726 
-735 RKGKD
+735 
-740 GSAYHVLLTAR
+740 
-751 KDAGTYYC
+751 
-759 EGTTVFNNSGSEVN
+759 
-773 SAQDGFDANG
+773 
-783 PYSLVI
+783 
-789 IKG
+789 

>member
-1 MSDITLLSIVDSEDK
+1 MSDITLLSIIDSEDK

-74 GQQRLAAL
+74 GQQRLTAL
-82 YLLLNYLGYRWEKD
+82 YLLLNYLDYRWKED

-104 KSNYTLNSLLPDEDD
+104 KSNYTLNFLNSLSPNEYN
-119 KNKPVDED
+119 KNKLVDED

-144 RADKI
+144 HADKI

-183 RGEQLAQH
+183 RGEQLEQH
-191 DILKAELIGMMDQSD
+191 DILKAKLMEPLAPDEQN
-206 ADAQKAFS
+206 AFS
-214 VVWDACR
+214 IIWDACR
-221 NMDGYVQ
+221 DMNGYVQ
-228 MHFTKQQREAL
+228 MHFNKQQRELL

-244 DWLNIDN
+244 DWLNVDN
-251 IFSLK
+251 VFSLK
-256 SDDCSV
+256 VDDGSV

-305 LKVFVSVE
+305 LKVFVATE
-313 FNEYFSAI
+313 YNEYFSAI

-337 IDKWKSNG
+337 IDKWKSD
-345 KSSKEF
+345 KEF

-412 WKTTYSSRT
+412 WKTTYSPRT

-462 FESQIEIIAQ
+462 FENQIEIIAQ
-472 KPVIKFITDKN
+472 EPVIKFITDKN
-483 YTQGV
+483 YMQGV

-506 SDAKYKGSG
+506 SDDEYKGLNFDEFS
-515 FVGGF
+515 FEF
-520 NNGGRDALKGDNS
+520 RNS
-533 ISNGAYWGFIAKGE
+533 VEHWYPQHPSSQSFDSWADVDKFGNLCIIQ
-547 DNDEVR
+547 R
-553 NRAAKMMLGANG
+553 
-565 YDGCPWNP
+565 
-573 LQNVNYVSCHDNY
+573 NVNSKFSN
-586 TLFDQ
+586 
-591 LNYTL
+591 L
-596 SDDGGVTEPDIKT
+596 SP
-609 VAKASV
+609 ASKKDTYRQMIEKG
-615 SVNGMVLMSNGI
+615 SLKLRLMSSITEDDAEWKETICGKH
-627 SFING
+627 
-632 GEELFRTKI
+632 EEAMLKLL
-641 EYAEKTQPDEV
+641 K
-652 MMYGK
+652 
-657 RITHNSY
+657 
-664 KSSDLTN
+664 N
-671 AYDYSRKAELYDYFK
+671 ACNMA
-686 MYCDLIDL
+686 
-694 KKELSFSQEIVTWDD
+694 
-709 STRTYESGDAVN
+709 
-721 LETVN
+721 
-726 THDCQLAIY
+726 
-735 RKGKD
+735 
-740 GSAYHVLLTAR
+740 
-751 KDAGTYYC
+751 
-759 EGTTVFNNSGSEVN
+759 
-773 SAQDGFDANG
+773 
-783 PYSLVI
+783 
-789 IKG
+789 